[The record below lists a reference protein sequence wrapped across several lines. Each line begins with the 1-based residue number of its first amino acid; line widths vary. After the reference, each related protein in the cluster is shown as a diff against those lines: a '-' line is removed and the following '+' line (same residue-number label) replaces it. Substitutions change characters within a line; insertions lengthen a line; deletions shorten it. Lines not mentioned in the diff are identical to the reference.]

1 MATKSN
7 FKRAMPQ
14 GQSSVVS
21 ALRTTEMLA
30 ESKAILPAG
39 KFGCHNAVK
48 LV

>member
-1 MATKSN
+1 MPPKSN

-14 GQSSVVS
+14 EQSSVVS

-39 KFGCHNAVK
+39 TLHRIIVK
-48 LV
+48 QWD